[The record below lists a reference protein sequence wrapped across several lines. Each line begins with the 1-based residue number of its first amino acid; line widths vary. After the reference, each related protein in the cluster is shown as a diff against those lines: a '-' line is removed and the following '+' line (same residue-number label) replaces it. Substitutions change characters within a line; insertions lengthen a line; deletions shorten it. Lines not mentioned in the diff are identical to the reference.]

1 MGVHKIICI
10 LDTLCE
16 NFISWEDIVRLT
28 FFCCMNAIS
37 LLFFVARSKKNLE
50 NVTKD
55 EEKARLSLG
64 KIKEMDNKI

>member
-1 MGVHKIICI
+1 
-10 LDTLCE
+10 
-16 NFISWEDIVRLT
+16 
-28 FFCCMNAIS
+28 MNAIS

-55 EEKARLSLG
+55 EEKARLSLE